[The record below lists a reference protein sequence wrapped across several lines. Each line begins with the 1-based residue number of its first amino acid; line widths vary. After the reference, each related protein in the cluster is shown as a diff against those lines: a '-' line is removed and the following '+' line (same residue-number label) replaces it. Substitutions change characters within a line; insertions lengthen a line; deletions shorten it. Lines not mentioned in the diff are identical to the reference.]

1 MNIKRSKKK
10 AANCLKMPIRRL
22 GFLFALVLGIYM
34 LVFSG
39 LLWAGEME
47 GAEAPGLEPQQAQV
61 IKALSDSPKLTAPQE
76 ILRDFI
82 DGKPTTRVIV
92 NLRKPAKADQL
103 QNFKDMGLKRGS
115 SRASILPR
123 FK

>member
-1 MNIKRSKKK
+1 MNIKRRKRKG
-10 AANCLKMPIRRL
+10 ANCLKMPIKRL
-22 GFLFALVLGIYM
+22 EVLFALVLGIYM
-34 LVFSG
+34 LIFSG

-82 DGKPTTRVIV
+82 AMPLTRWKSTSRTDSLIYSGFP
-92 NLRKPAKADQL
+92 LR
-103 QNFKDMGLKRGS
+103 
-115 SRASILPR
+115 
-123 FK
+123 